1 MAKKAASSYM
11 TTLERVLGGVFFA
24 VYLLV
29 LPFASDPL
37 FAGLER
43 LLGRSLEGSLR
54 SMISYYLLFALTLV
68 IFWNYL
74 GRTTGYFLSS
84 LWHTLG
90 TAAVGVI
97 AFYGLNE
104 LCYRAIGLVLEG
116 QQNLNDVAISVQID
130 DAPRSTVLMVVF
142 LAPFVEEVLFRGY
155 VFGNIRQHSRVAAY
169 AVSCVLFAFLHVW
182 QFAVVNRSLSYFL
195 LMLQYLAP
203 GLVLAWTY
211 DRSGTLWGSIL
222 LHAAVNGLA
231 VWSIL

>member
-1 MAKKAASSYM
+1 MAKKAAVSYM
-11 TTLERVLGGVFFA
+11 TSLERILGGVFFA

-37 FAGLER
+37 FALLER
-43 LLGRSLEGSLR
+43 LLGRSLDGSVR
-54 SMISYYLLFALTLV
+54 SMISYYLLFALTVV

-74 GRTTGYFLSS
+74 GRTTGHFLSAP
-84 LWHTLG
+84 WRTLG
-90 TAAVGVI
+90 HAAVGLV

-104 LCYRAIGLVLEG
+104 LCYRVLELFLQG
-116 QQNLNDVAISVQID
+116 QRNLNDVAISAQID
-130 DAPRSTVLMVVF
+130 DAPRSTFLIVVC

-155 VFGNIRQHSRVAAY
+155 VFGNLRQHSRLAAY
-169 AVSCVLFAFLHVW
+169 AVSCALFAFLHVW
-182 QFAVVNRSLSYFL
+182 QFAVVNHSFSYFL

-222 LHAAVNGLA
+222 LHAAANALA
-231 VWSIL
+231 VWQIL

>member
-1 MAKKAASSYM
+1 M

-84 LWHTLG
+84 L
-90 TAAVGVI
+90 
-97 AFYGLNE
+97 
-104 LCYRAIGLVLEG
+104 
-116 QQNLNDVAISVQID
+116 
-130 DAPRSTVLMVVF
+130 
-142 LAPFVEEVLFRGY
+142 
-155 VFGNIRQHSRVAAY
+155 
-169 AVSCVLFAFLHVW
+169 
-182 QFAVVNRSLSYFL
+182 
-195 LMLQYLAP
+195 
-203 GLVLAWTY
+203 
-211 DRSGTLWGSIL
+211 
-222 LHAAVNGLA
+222 
-231 VWSIL
+231 